1 MEQQLILEQ
10 PDSWHWKEKVKTLKS
25 ESDHCEKWKWLVQKN
40 VKVVTVK
47 KWKWWHNWQIC
58 AHLIPDNEKRKWY
71 LWKVKVIS
79 VKSESDYCEREKSES
94 DGKNGTAIF
103 DSWHSNESG
112 SHIGQLWVTKVLSF
126 WFTDFCYDQIFNIF
140 QVSTNQG
147 QSGSVVIFHET
158 PRVKKGPY
166 FHAPN
171 VWVFV
176 KVVHKCICCSFPL
189 HREEPI
195 FLMSEGND
203 IQKKRSYVKFGI
215 WLICQ
220 IWHTDGY
227 GSTPSAWVYSQ
238 FLPSGKLK
246 IIILTKSFII
256 LLFYSKSWKSWM
268 AMYWALWWCYSSFE
282 AKKTLSSSVTL
293 WCNGL
298 WRHTKGPSLLRT
310 LEKFYPIDIE
320 IKDWNWHTNQTQ

>member
-1 MEQQLILEQ
+1 M
-10 PDSWHWKEKVKTLKS
+10 
-25 ESDHCEKWKWLVQKN
+25 
-40 VKVVTVK
+40 
-47 KWKWWHNWQIC
+47 
-58 AHLIPDNEKRKWY
+58 
-71 LWKVKVIS
+71 WKVKVIT
-79 VKSESDYCEREKSES
+79 VREKRW
-94 DGKNGTAIF
+94 KWWQKWN
-103 DSWHSNESG
+103 SNFRFLTQQRERLSYLSTLGHKG
-112 SHIGQLWVTKVLSF
+112 SFLLIYRQLWSDNCKNSTSFNFQPKV
-126 WFTDFCYDQIFNIF
+126 CII
-140 QVSTNQG
+140 
-147 QSGSVVIFHET
+147 SGSVVIFHET

-166 FHAPN
+166 FHASN

-203 IQKKRSYVKFGI
+203 IPKKRSYVKFGI

-246 IIILTKSFII
+246 IIILTKNFII

-310 LEKFYPIDIE
+310 LEKFYSIEIE
-320 IKDWNWHTNQTQ
+320 IKTEIDHWKYLSLSRLLAPLTLITNI